1 MIQLLLRARSPRSNG
16 FVSWSVAVE
25 AKSRAKT
32 RQCRTA
38 PASYTVASRNRRAIE
53 FANSYTMIILMPS
66 NRRNTPKPIRIPRR
80 EMWCDTFVPSGARIT
95 VPTATVTTAGQ

>member
-1 MIQLLLRARSPRSNG
+1 MIQLLLRDRSLQSNG

-25 AKSRAKT
+25 VKPRAKT

-38 PASYTVASRNRRAIE
+38 PASCAVASINCRAIKVADSYTV
-53 FANSYTMIILMPS
+53 IILMPS
-66 NRRNTPKPIRIPRR
+66 NRRKTPKPIRIPRR
-80 EMWCDTFVPSGARIT
+80 GMWCDTLVPSGARIT